1 MTLGLAVL
9 LLLGQ
14 EPAIAGGQNIREQM
28 ACAPMSAPAPVEG
41 LRVAGSAVHGRV
53 MFATGDTVLLNAG
66 SEQGVQ
72 NGQVY
77 YVRRKVRDHFTPPTG
92 DFIPSSIH
100 TAGWVTIVDTKEY
113 VSIAT
118 VTHAC
123 DALLYGDF
131 LEPFTS
137 PVVPAPALGGQP
149 DYANP
154 AHIVMGDERRQIG
167 SEGMLMLIDRGTE
180 QGARA
185 GQTLTIYRET
195 MNGLGPI
202 VSVGRATILSV
213 APKSAVVRIDSSHE
227 AVYVGDLAAINRIQ

>member
-1 MTLGLAVL
+1 MTLAFVL

-14 EPAIAGGQNIREQM
+14 EPAIAGGQNIREQI
-28 ACAPMSAPAPVEG
+28 ACAPMSAPAPTEG
-41 LRVAGSAVHGRV
+41 LRVSGSANHGRV
-53 MFATGDTVLLNAG
+53 MFATGDAVLVNAG
-66 SEQGVQ
+66 TQQGVQ
-72 NGQVY
+72 NGQMY
-77 YVRRKVRDHFTPPTG
+77 YVRRKVRDNFTPPTG

-100 TAGWVTIVDTKEY
+100 TAGWVTIVDTKEF

-123 DALLYGDF
+123 DAVLYGDF

-137 PVVPAPALGGQP
+137 PVVPPAALGGEP

-154 AHIVMGDERRQIG
+154 AHIVMADERRQTA
-167 SEGMLMLIDRGTE
+167 SEGMVMLIDRGTE
-180 QGARA
+180 QGVRA

-195 MNGLGPI
+195 MGGVGP
-202 VSVGRATILSV
+202 VLNVGRATIVSV
-213 APKSAVVRIDSSHE
+213 APKSSVVRIDSSHE